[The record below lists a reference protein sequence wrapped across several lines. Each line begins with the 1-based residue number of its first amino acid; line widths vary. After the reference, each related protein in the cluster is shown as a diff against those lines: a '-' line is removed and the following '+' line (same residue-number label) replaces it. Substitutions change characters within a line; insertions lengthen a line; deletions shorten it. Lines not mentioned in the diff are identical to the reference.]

1 MRSPRT
7 DTGVRGPALSYSRD
21 TVRGMTTT
29 EPHPAPAL
37 PAACRDWCRVQPPA
51 LLVAD
56 EYVEID
62 LDLWNLRLAE
72 KRIDLRLVAG
82 GPDGGRVETGSG
94 YLRRSDL
101 WAAGRRARGS
111 LEESVVALYMCAAWL
126 SGHPVRSGVRRGLPD
141 FRICERDRR
150 DRASVSFHG
159 YPLVLHEV
167 VDWLDSPAE
176 AMNLLRHGA
185 PAGRAGRGVPD
196 LGYPL
201 ASLYLSSLG
210 MAWSAP
216 DIVPVDMAGIG
227 TLIHA
232 GWTELDSASRLTP
245 RRYQLYLD
253 VVSAWAH
260 EAAVDPLVVEMW
272 LVRDWHERRARSESS
287 GSSTRTP
294 RGTRP
299 R

>member
-1 MRSPRT
+1 
-7 DTGVRGPALSYSRD
+7 
-21 TVRGMTTT
+21 MTTT
-29 EPHPAPAL
+29 APRPAPPL
-37 PAACRDWCRVQPPA
+37 PPACLDWCRAQPPA

-72 KRIDLRLVAG
+72 KGIDLRLVAG

-126 SGHPVRSGVRRGLPD
+126 SGHPQRSGLRRGLPD
-141 FRICERDRR
+141 FRVPERDRGGWR
-150 DRASVSFHG
+150 SVSSDG
-159 YPLVLHEV
+159 YPRVLHEV
-167 VDWLDSPAE
+167 VDWLDAPGE

-185 PAGRAGRGVPD
+185 PRGRAGRGIPD

-201 ASLYLSSLG
+201 ASLYLSCLA
-210 MAWSAP
+210 MAWSEET
-216 DIVPVDMAGIG
+216 IVPVDAAGIG
-227 TLIHA
+227 SLIHA
-232 GWTELDSASRLTP
+232 GWTEIDSAARLTP
-245 RRYQLYLD
+245 RRFQCYLD
-253 VVSAWAH
+253 VVAAWAE

-272 LVRDWHERRARSESS
+272 LVRDWNVRRGQAATS
-287 GSSTRTP
+287 GP
-294 RGTRP
+294 RAQSPPGSRP

>member
-1 MRSPRT
+1 
-7 DTGVRGPALSYSRD
+7 
-21 TVRGMTTT
+21 MTTT
-29 EPHPAPAL
+29 GPRPTPAL
-37 PAACRDWCRVQPPA
+37 PAACRTWCRAQPPA

-56 EYVEID
+56 EYVQID

-72 KRIDLRLVAG
+72 KGIDLRLVAG
-82 GPDGGRVETGSG
+82 GPDGGRVESGSG

-126 SGHPVRSGVRRGLPD
+126 SGHPSRSGIRRGLPD
-141 FRICERDRR
+141 FRVPERGRHSR
-150 DRASVSFHG
+150 VSLSSHG

-167 VDWLDSPAE
+167 VDWLDAPAD
-176 AMNLLRHGA
+176 AMNLLRYGA
-185 PAGRAGRGVPD
+185 PAGREGRGVPD

-216 DIVPVDMAGIG
+216 EIVPVDPAGIG

-232 GWTELDSASRLTP
+232 GWTEIDSAARLTP
-245 RRYQLYLD
+245 RRYQHYLS
-253 VVSAWAH
+253 VVAAWAR

-272 LVRDWHERRARSESS
+272 LVRNWHERRSRTDAPDASAR
-287 GSSTRTP
+287 TR

>member
-1 MRSPRT
+1 
-7 DTGVRGPALSYSRD
+7 
-21 TVRGMTTT
+21 MTTT
-29 EPHPAPAL
+29 GPHPVPAL
-37 PAACRDWCRVQPPA
+37 PAACLAWCRAQPPA

-72 KRIDLRLVAG
+72 KGVDLRLVGG
-82 GPDGGRVETGSG
+82 GPDGGRVESGSG

-111 LEESVVALYMCAAWL
+111 LEESVIALYMCAAWL
-126 SGHPVRSGVRRGLPD
+126 AGHPLRTGIRRGLPD
-141 FRICERDRR
+141 FRVPERDRAGWR
-150 DRASVSFHG
+150 SVSSHG
-159 YPLVLHEV
+159 FPLVLHDV
-167 VDWLDSPAE
+167 VDWLDAPAE

-185 PAGRAGRGVPD
+185 PSGSAGRGVPD

-210 MAWSAP
+210 MAWSQQS
-216 DIVPVDMAGIG
+216 IVPVDPAGVG

-232 GWTELDSASRLTP
+232 GWTEIDSASRLTP
-245 RRYQLYLD
+245 RRYRRYLD
-253 VVSAWAH
+253 VVSAWAR
-260 EAAVDPLVVEMW
+260 EAGVDPLVVEMW
-272 LVRDWHERRARSESS
+272 LVRDWYERRSLALSPE
-287 GSSTRTP
+287 TMERTP
-294 RGTRP
+294 PGSRP

>member
-1 MRSPRT
+1 M
-7 DTGVRGPALSYSRD
+7 SYPRD

-29 EPHPAPAL
+29 GPLPVPDL
-37 PAACRDWCRVQPPA
+37 PAACLAWCRAQPPA

-72 KRIDLRLVAG
+72 KGVDLRLVAG
-82 GPDGGRVETGSG
+82 GPDGGRVESGSG

-111 LEESVVALYMCAAWL
+111 LEESVIALYMCAAWL
-126 SGHPVRSGVRRGLPD
+126 AGHPLRTGMRRGLPD
-141 FRICERDRR
+141 FRVPERDRGGWR
-150 DRASVSFHG
+150 SVSSHG
-159 YPLVLHEV
+159 YPLVLHNV
-167 VDWLDSPAE
+167 VDWLDAPAE

-185 PAGRAGRGVPD
+185 PEGRAGRGVPD

-210 MAWSAP
+210 MAWSAQS
-216 DIVPVDMAGIG
+216 IVPVDSAGVG
-227 TLIHA
+227 TLIHS
-232 GWTELDSASRLTP
+232 GWTEVDSASRLTP
-245 RRYQLYLD
+245 RRYQRYLD
-253 VVSAWAH
+253 VVSVWSR

-272 LVRDWHERRARSESS
+272 LVHDWYERRSLATSSETSE
-287 GSSTRTP
+287 RTP
-294 RGTRP
+294 PGSRP

>member
-1 MRSPRT
+1 MT
-7 DTGVRGPALSYSRD
+7 MTG
-21 TVRGMTTT
+21 
-29 EPHPAPAL
+29 PHPAPAL
-37 PAACRDWCRVQPPA
+37 PAACRDWCRAQPPA

-62 LDLWNLRLAE
+62 LDRWNLRLAE
-72 KRIDLRLVAG
+72 KSIDLRLVAG
-82 GPDGGRVETGSG
+82 GPDGGRVESGSG

-111 LEESVVALYMCAAWL
+111 LEESVVTLYMCAAWL
-126 SGHPVRSGVRRGLPD
+126 SGHPLRSGVRRGLPD
-141 FRICERDRR
+141 FRVADRGGHR
-150 DRASVSFHG
+150 RESVSSHG

-167 VDWLDSPAE
+167 VDWLDAPTE

-185 PAGRAGRGVPD
+185 PSGRPGRDVPD

-210 MAWSAP
+210 MAWGAP
-216 DIVPVDMAGIG
+216 EIVPVDPAGIG

-232 GWTELDSASRLTP
+232 GWTEIDSASRLTS
-245 RRYQLYLD
+245 RRYQHYLD
-253 VVSAWAH
+253 VIATWAH
-260 EAAVDPLVVEMW
+260 EAAVDPLVVEIW
-272 LVRDWHERRARSESS
+272 LVQNWHDRRELVVSDVSARAHR
-287 GSSTRTP
+287 GS
-294 RGTRP
+294 RP

>member
-1 MRSPRT
+1 
-7 DTGVRGPALSYSRD
+7 
-21 TVRGMTTT
+21 MTTT
-29 EPHPAPAL
+29 GPRPVPAL
-37 PAACRDWCRVQPPA
+37 PAACLAWCRAQPPA

-56 EYVEID
+56 EYVEVD

-72 KRIDLRLVAG
+72 KGVDLRLVAG
-82 GPDGGRVETGSG
+82 GPDGGRVESGSG
-94 YLRRSDL
+94 YLRRSGL

-111 LEESVVALYMCAAWL
+111 LEESVIALYMCAAWL
-126 SGHPVRSGVRRGLPD
+126 SGHPLRTGMRRGLPD
-141 FRICERDRR
+141 FRVPERDRGGWR
-150 DRASVSFHG
+150 SVSSHG

-185 PAGRAGRGVPD
+185 PEGRAGRGIPD
-196 LGYPL
+196 LGYAL

-210 MAWSAP
+210 MAWSQQS
-216 DIVPVDMAGIG
+216 IVPVDAAGIG

-232 GWTELDSASRLTP
+232 GWTEIDSASRLTP
-245 RRYQLYLD
+245 RRYQRYLD
-253 VVSAWAH
+253 VVSEWGR

-272 LVRDWHERRARSESS
+272 LVRDWYERRSLAAPSDAAE
-287 GSSTRTP
+287 RTP
-294 RGTRP
+294 PGSRP

>member
-1 MRSPRT
+1 
-7 DTGVRGPALSYSRD
+7 
-21 TVRGMTTT
+21 MTTT
-29 EPHPAPAL
+29 GPHPIPAL
-37 PAACRDWCRVQPPA
+37 PAACREWCRAQPAA

-56 EYVEID
+56 EYVGID

-72 KRIDLRLVAG
+72 KRVDLRLVAG
-82 GPDGGRVETGSG
+82 GLDGGRVESGSG

-126 SGHPVRSGVRRGLPD
+126 SGHPSRSGVRRGLPD
-141 FRICERDRR
+141 FRVAERDRHGR
-150 DRASVSFHG
+150 VSVSSHG

-167 VDWLDSPAE
+167 VDWLDAPVE

-216 DIVPVDMAGIG
+216 HIVPVDPAGIG

-232 GWTELDSASRLTP
+232 GWTEIDSAARLTP
-245 RRYQLYLD
+245 RRYQRYLD
-253 VVSAWAH
+253 VVAAWAR
-260 EAAVDPLVVEMW
+260 EAAVDPLVIEMW
-272 LVRDWHERRARSESS
+272 LVREWHDRRAPADCS
-287 GSSTRTP
+287 GASDRTH